1 MKRKHILALI
11 IAVCLVLAGCSNSSN
26 SNKDGDKKNQ
36 VRLTVVKTKLQ
47 ISAAASLTDV
57 SKALEK
63 EFKKTIKMQTLNL
76 TTVVLV
82 H

>member
-26 SNKDGDKKNQ
+26 SNKDGDKKNL

-47 ISAAASLTDV
+47 ISARA
-57 SKALEK
+57 
-63 EFKKTIKMQTLNL
+63 
-76 TTVVLV
+76 
-82 H
+82 